1 MSNAIYHNWQ
11 TAPNNGWHG
20 EEALGGSADY
30 IAADQDADGRLEIFY
45 VGTNSK
51 IYHNW
56 QTVPNGGWHGE
67 EALGGSGQ
75 QIASARNQD
84 GRLEIFYV
92 GT

>member
-1 MSNAIYHNWQ
+1 M
-11 TAPNNGWHG
+11 
-20 EEALGGSADY
+20 GGSAKY
-30 IAADQDADGRLEIFY
+30 IAVARDQDGRLEIFY